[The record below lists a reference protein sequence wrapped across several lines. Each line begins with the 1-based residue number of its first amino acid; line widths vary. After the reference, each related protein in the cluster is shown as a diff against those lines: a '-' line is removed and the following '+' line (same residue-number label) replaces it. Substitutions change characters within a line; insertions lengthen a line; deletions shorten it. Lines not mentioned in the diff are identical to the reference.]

1 MYANRWADA
10 RSRNSFGQR
19 ETMRRLTV
27 RDATAEVAA
36 AAAVGDAAPAY
47 AAARDA
53 EVEWQLART
62 REVLTIE
69 EN

>member
-1 MYANRWADA
+1 
-10 RSRNSFGQR
+10 
-19 ETMRRLTV
+19 MRRLTV